1 MIETMQGLPEGTLG
15 FALSGMIH
23 RDDYDQVLV
32 PELERAIGE
41 HDRVKLLMR
50 FEDSFEGY
58 GPAAI
63 WEDTR
68 AGLRHWRGFERIAV
82 VCEVAWLRAALA
94 AFAPLLPC
102 PLRLFDRA
110 QEQEACLW
118 LAESLGTIHL
128 EEENGVIRVR
138 LIGQLEPAAYDR
150 IDDELAA
157 LFSRCAPVHL
167 LIDLREFDGWLGL
180 SPLADHLALF
190 REHRR
195 TPVRV
200 AVLGDAAWQKL
211 AHRLAYRFLQAESR
225 FFDAAHAEQA
235 RIWAAGGAA
244 AAG

>member
-1 MIETMQGLPEGTLG
+1 MHDLPEGTLG
-15 FALSGMIH
+15 FALSGLVI
-23 RDDYDQVLV
+23 RDDYERVLV
-32 PELERAIGE
+32 PDLERAIGE
-41 HDRVKLLMR
+41 HERVKLLMR

-58 GPAAI
+58 GPAAL

-82 VCEVAWLRAALA
+82 VCEVPWLRAALA

-102 PLRLFDRA
+102 PLRLFDREL
-110 QEQEACLW
+110 EQEARLW

-128 EEENGVIRVR
+128 EEEEGVIRVR

-150 IDDELAA
+150 IDDELAH
-157 LFSRCAPVHL
+157 LFSRSAPVHL

-180 SPLADHLALF
+180 GALADHFSLF

-195 TPVRV
+195 IPVRV

-211 AHRLAYRFLQAESR
+211 AHKLASRFLQAESR

-235 RIWAAGGAA
+235 LIWAAGNGEP
-244 AAG
+244 AG